1 MKQIE
6 VEKVIKEI
14 KYEAIDGTIFNNKTE
29 CEKYDN
35 IARAILHH
43 KYQPFVLKTISEW
56 DLFKCGSDEYYYDL
70 VMVNNVNDVENILKL
85 ILFHHSYL
93 TTESNKNKLAEIEKL
108 CMQAM
113 NEGNIILVSKGCE
126 NDSFWVSDTWNNRFN
141 HISNEISKALDQID

>member
-14 KYEAIDGTIFNNKTE
+14 WYEAIDGTTFKDKAE

-35 IARAILHH
+35 TAGAILNH
-43 KYQPFVLKTISEW
+43 KYQPLVLKTISEW
-56 DLFKCGSDEYYYDL
+56 DLFKCGSEECYYDL
-70 VMVNNVNDVENILKL
+70 VIANNISEVENILKL
-85 ILFHHSYL
+85 TLLHHNYL
-93 TTESNKNKLAEIEKL
+93 TTESYKDKLSEIEKL
-108 CMQAM
+108 CTQAM
-113 NEGNIILVSKGCE
+113 QEGDIILISRGYE

>member
-14 KYEAIDGTIFNNKTE
+14 WYEAIDGTTFKDKAE

-35 IARAILHH
+35 TAKAILHQR
-43 KYQPFVLKTISEW
+43 YQPLVLKNISEW
-56 DLFKCGSDEYYYDL
+56 DLFKCGSEDYYYDL
-70 VMVNNVNDVENILKL
+70 VMANNVDDVENILKL
-85 ILFHHSYL
+85 TLLSHSYL
-93 TTESNKNKLAEIEKL
+93 TTESNKLAEIEKL

-113 NEGNIILVSKGCE
+113 HEGDIILISRGYE

>member
-14 KYEAIDGTIFNNKTE
+14 WYEAIDGTTFKDKAE

-35 IARAILHH
+35 TAKAILHQR
-43 KYQPFVLKTISEW
+43 YQPLVLKNISEW
-56 DLFKCGSDEYYYDL
+56 DLFKCGSEECYYDL
-70 VMVNNVNDVENILKL
+70 IIVNNVNDVENILKL
-85 ILFHHSYL
+85 TLLRHSYL
-93 TTESNKNKLAEIEKL
+93 TTESNKLAEIEKL

-113 NEGNIILVSKGCE
+113 HEGDIILISKGYE
-126 NDSFWVSDTWNNRFN
+126 NESFWVSDTWNNRFN

>member
-14 KYEAIDGTIFNNKTE
+14 WYEAIDGTTFKDKAE

-35 IARAILHH
+35 TAKAILHQR
-43 KYQPFVLKTISEW
+43 YQPLVLKNISEW
-56 DLFKCGSDEYYYDL
+56 DLFKCGSEECYYDL
-70 VMVNNVNDVENILKL
+70 VIVNNVNDVENILKL
-85 ILFHHSYL
+85 TLLRHSYL
-93 TTESNKNKLAEIEKL
+93 TTESNKLAEIEKL

-113 NEGNIILVSKGCE
+113 HEGDIILISRGYE

>member
-14 KYEAIDGTIFNNKTE
+14 KYEAIDGTIFNDKAE

-35 IARAILHH
+35 TAKAILHQR
-43 KYQPFVLKTISEW
+43 YQPLVLKNISEW
-56 DLFKCGSDEYYYDL
+56 DLFKCGSEECYYDL

-85 ILFHHSYL
+85 TLLRHSYL
-93 TTESNKNKLAEIEKL
+93 TAESNKLAEIEKL

-113 NEGNIILVSKGCE
+113 HEGDIILISRGYE